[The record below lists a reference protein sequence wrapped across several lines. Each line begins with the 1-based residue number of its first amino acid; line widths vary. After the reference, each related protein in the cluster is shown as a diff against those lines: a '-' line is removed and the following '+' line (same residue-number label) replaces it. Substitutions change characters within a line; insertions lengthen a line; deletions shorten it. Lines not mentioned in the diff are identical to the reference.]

1 MGIKFTSIY
10 ISIPQSI
17 IKEELE
23 AEAEAQKCGHG
34 GVMLTDLMVMFAKSA
49 FPYNWEPLLKGRALH
64 HGMDLP
70 TSIINQDNT
79 PQACLQAHFMAVFS

>member
-49 FPYNWEPLLKGRALH
+49 FPYN
-64 HGMDLP
+64 
-70 TSIINQDNT
+70 
-79 PQACLQAHFMAVFS
+79 